1 MRAGNCSFRDDVSC
15 LSALSLSLSLS
26 LSLCLF
32 VCLSPPPSPPIY
44 VAGSDGGGDN
54 TDKTEETRTQETL
67 SL

>member
-1 MRAGNCSFRDDVSC
+1 
-15 LSALSLSLSLS
+15 
-26 LSLCLF
+26 LF

>member
-1 MRAGNCSFRDDVSC
+1 
-15 LSALSLSLSLS
+15 
-26 LSLCLF
+26 LF

-44 VAGSDGGGDN
+44 VRVRFGLGLPNVAGSDGGGDK